1 MHRSVKLPGQ
11 HRSAL
16 YGLTERFGQC
26 LRGAP
31 AHMSNM
37 DELAKIEGSR
47 GPGAEDDLTE
57 SSKHRQII
65 EGARQVFLTRGFDG
79 ASMGEIAKVAGVSK
93 GTLYVYFD
101 SKEKLFEALTTE
113 EKKGLAEA
121 LFRLDAEDPDV
132 RSVLTRLGQS
142 YIVVM
147 GQPQHISSVRMVI
160 GASEKF
166 PRLGQMFFEAG
177 PQQGIDRLQAYLDR
191 QVEADRLSIAD
202 TRLAAQHFLDL
213 CQSGILRRLLFS
225 VGDRPTRNEID
236 YTVDRAV
243 DVFYA
248 AYGPRPRER

>member
-1 MHRSVKLPGQ
+1 MSNIEELVPAATSEKLGSDLDGTESVK
-11 HRSAL
+11 R
-16 YGLTERFGQC
+16 
-26 LRGAP
+26 
-31 AHMSNM
+31 
-37 DELAKIEGSR
+37 
-47 GPGAEDDLTE
+47 
-57 SSKHRQII
+57 RQILD
-65 EGARQVFLTRGFDG
+65 GARRVFLSRGFDG
-79 ASMGEIAKVAGVSK
+79 ASMGEIAKVSGVSK

-101 SKEKLFEALTTE
+101 SKEKLFEVLTTE
-113 EKKGLAEA
+113 EKKSLAEA
-121 LFRLDAEDPDV
+121 LFSLDAGDPDV

-142 YIVVM
+142 YLRVM
-147 GQPQHISSVRMVI
+147 GQPEHISSIRMVI

-225 VGDRPTRNEID
+225 VGDRPTRNEIE

>member
-1 MHRSVKLPGQ
+1 MSNIEELVPAATSEKLGSDLDGTESVK
-11 HRSAL
+11 R
-16 YGLTERFGQC
+16 
-26 LRGAP
+26 
-31 AHMSNM
+31 
-37 DELAKIEGSR
+37 
-47 GPGAEDDLTE
+47 
-57 SSKHRQII
+57 RQILD
-65 EGARQVFLTRGFDG
+65 GARRVFLSRGFDG
-79 ASMGEIAKVAGVSK
+79 ASMGEIAKVSGVSK

-101 SKEKLFEALTTE
+101 SKEKLFEVLTTE
-113 EKKGLAEA
+113 EKKSLAEA
-121 LFRLDAEDPDV
+121 LFSLDAGDPDV

-142 YIVVM
+142 YLRVM
-147 GQPQHISSVRMVI
+147 GQPEHISSIRMVI

-243 DVFYA
+243 EVFYA